1 MPDYETILAVIETG
15 IDADNRAFYAEAL
28 EELRR
33 WKGGGGTIFA
43 ATTAEIIKLEY
54 AIRFRPAWVRLSVA
68 LTSPSVADCGRQASG
83 VPWHPVC
90 RHDQYP
96 QR

>member
-68 LTSPSVADCGRQASG
+68 LTSPRSRLRPAGERSSLASSV
-83 VPWHPVC
+83 PL
-90 RHDQYP
+90 
-96 QR
+96 

>member
-33 WKGGGGTIFA
+33 WEGGGGTIFT
-43 ATTAEIIKLEY
+43 ATAAEIIKLE
-54 AIRFRPAWVRLSVA
+54 
-68 LTSPSVADCGRQASG
+68 
-83 VPWHPVC
+83 
-90 RHDQYP
+90 
-96 QR
+96 